1 LFVSNPV
8 MNSSLLRLALPS
20 SVLIFALTSCAT
32 WREARQHQ
40 SSNVV
45 QFLYPDRDQPVIQPS
60 IPTLR
65 LPLRVGVAFV
75 PPAES
80 KYGYYGSDFSLPE
93 AKKTGLLQQIT
104 AEFKSLPFV
113 QDIQVVPTTYLR
125 PGGSFDNLDQLR
137 AMLGVDVM
145 VLLAY
150 DQAQITN
157 DTGWSLAYWTIVGAY
172 VVPAQKNDTH
182 TMMEA
187 VVYDIASRKLLFRA
201 PGVSAIKGHSTLVR
215 TSTDLQAD
223 SALGFSEASKNLTAN
238 LQTELESFKTRI
250 KDAPEEVHIE
260 HKPGYSGAGAFDG
273 AFLVFCAVALG
284 GPLLI
289 ARTIKS
295 IPTRSRSTSGRRQ
308 FDTHVAPG
316 RPSSARRGQASTRS
330 PAPPSRSRA
339 RFP

>member
-1 LFVSNPV
+1 MP
-8 MNSSLLRLALPS
+8 SSLLRLALPS
-20 SVLIFALTSCAT
+20 GVLFFTLAGCAT
-32 WREARQHQ
+32 WHEARQHQ

-45 QFLYPDRDQPVIQPS
+45 QFLYPDKDQPVIQPS
-60 IPTLR
+60 ISTLR

-93 AKKTGLLQQIT
+93 AKKTELLRQIT

-125 PGGSFDNLDQLR
+125 PGGSFENLDQLR

-201 PGVSAIKGHSTLVR
+201 PGISAIKGHSTLVR
-215 TSTDLQAD
+215 TSTDLQVD

-238 LQTELESFKTRI
+238 LRVELESFKTRI
-250 KDAPEEVHIE
+250 KDAPEEAHIE

-273 AFLVFCAVALG
+273 AFLIFCAATLG
-284 GPLLI
+284 GPLFI
-289 ARTIKS
+289 ARMLKAV
-295 IPTRSRSTSGRRQ
+295 PTRSRSILERRRS
-308 FDTHVAPG
+308 DAHAAPEE
-316 RPSSARRGQASTRS
+316 PSSARRRLAGTRK
-330 PAPPSRSRA
+330 PVPPSRFRA
-339 RFP
+339 RSP

>member
-1 LFVSNPV
+1 
-8 MNSSLLRLALPS
+8 MNLSLLRLVFPS
-20 SVLIFALTSCAT
+20 GVLVFALTGCAT
-32 WREARQHQ
+32 WRDARQHQ
-40 SSNVV
+40 SSSVV
-45 QFLYPDRDQPVIQPS
+45 QFLYPDKDQPVVQPS

-93 AKKTGLLQQIT
+93 AKKNELVRQIT
-104 AEFKSLPFV
+104 TEFKSLPFV

-125 PGGSFDNLDQLR
+125 PGGSFENLDQLR

-172 VVPAQKNDTH
+172 VAPAQKNDTH
-182 TMMEA
+182 TLMEA
-187 VVYDIASRKLLFRA
+187 VVYDIASRRLLFRA

-215 TSTDLQAD
+215 TTTDLQAD
-223 SALGFSEASKNLTAN
+223 SALSFNDASKNLTAN
-238 LQTELESFKTRI
+238 LQVELESFKARI
-250 KDAPEEVHIE
+250 KDAPDEVHIE

-273 AFLVFCAVALG
+273 AFLIFCVVTLG

-289 ARTIKS
+289 ARMIKS
-295 IPTRSRSTSGRRQ
+295 VPTRSRSTPERRR
-308 FDTHVAPG
+308 FDAPAAIKDT
-316 RPSSARRGQASTRS
+316 SSRAVRNPRAARRRFFDERS
-330 PAPPSRSRA
+330 SRRG
-339 RFP
+339 

>member
-1 LFVSNPV
+1 MNP
-8 MNSSLLRLALPS
+8 SFLRLALPS
-20 SVLIFALTSCAT
+20 GALVFALTGCAT
-32 WREARQHQ
+32 WRDARQHQ
-40 SSNVV
+40 SSSVV
-45 QFLYPDRDQPVIQPS
+45 QFLYPDKDQAVIQPS

-93 AKKTGLLQQIT
+93 AKKTELLRQIAT
-104 AEFKSLPFV
+104 EFKSLPFV

-125 PGGSFDNLDQLR
+125 PGGSFENLDQLR

-187 VVYDIASRKLLFRA
+187 VVYDIASRRLLFRA
-201 PGVSAIKGHSTLVR
+201 PGISAITGHSTLVR
-215 TSTDLQAD
+215 TTTDLQAD
-223 SALGFSEASKNLTAN
+223 SALGFSEASKNLSTN
-238 LQTELESFKTRI
+238 LQAELESFKTRI
-250 KDAPEEVHIE
+250 KDAPEEMHIE

-273 AFLVFCAVALG
+273 AFLIFCAVALG
-284 GPLLI
+284 GPMLV
-289 ARTIKS
+289 ARTIKAT
-295 IPTRSRSTSGRRQ
+295 PRRPRSTPAQRLLDADAKPEG
-308 FDTHVAPG
+308 
-316 RPSSARRGQASTRS
+316 PSSARHRQATRA
-330 PAPPSRSRA
+330 PARPSRFRA